1 MKKCYVKALF
11 FTAVTLITTSCAVQH
26 EAILGDAIRFSDD
39 AYSSYSHSKGIFK
52 NLKYQ
57 SVPYKL
63 YYQGSVRNEDIQK
76 MKDFIRADHQG
87 KFTAGYYALDLGL
100 DRVRYIRKNYFKH
113 DQNTKFYIIYMTDGL
128 DNTSVQVAK
137 NNKQIFFTNR
147 AEGYAKHI
155 QRKIKRTMGVFKIRQ
170 NTFKIFPM
178 MFLGNDI
185 MSNMNKRGLTS
196 IEDIKNAVKEDM
208 KYYRGSSK
216 GTSTPEVLLGTNFLE
231 ITQDFEEMFESSGFD
246 FYVPVGYRGENIRM
260 NLEDADGKEIQI
272 EGTLKKKWFM
282 WCLTNIKYPNNV
294 TIPDQ
299 RLLYRGKPLKELY
312 ASNRNDMKATQANF
326 RMDDIKLNG
335 KNFKVSYTSQDHG
348 KYYETNSEYDAY
360 KRNNNDAYVLLIMDE
375 SGSLGDQT
383 QAEKNAM
390 QDILDIIMKTAT
402 K

>member
-1 MKKCYVKALF
+1 
-11 FTAVTLITTSCAVQH
+11 
-26 EAILGDAIRFSDD
+26 
-39 AYSSYSHSKGIFK
+39 
-52 NLKYQ
+52 
-57 SVPYKL
+57 
-63 YYQGSVRNEDIQK
+63 
-76 MKDFIRADHQG
+76 
-87 KFTAGYYALDLGL
+87 
-100 DRVRYIRKNYFKH
+100 
-113 DQNTKFYIIYMTDGL
+113 
-128 DNTSVQVAK
+128 
-137 NNKQIFFTNR
+137 
-147 AEGYAKHI
+147 
-155 QRKIKRTMGVFKIRQ
+155 
-170 NTFKIFPM
+170 
-178 MFLGNDI
+178 
-185 MSNMNKRGLTS
+185 
-196 IEDIKNAVKEDM
+196 
-208 KYYRGSSK
+208 
-216 GTSTPEVLLGTNFLE
+216 
-231 ITQDFEEMFESSGFD
+231 
-246 FYVPVGYRGENIRM
+246 
-260 NLEDADGKEIQI
+260 
-272 EGTLKKKWFM
+272 M